1 MIHLLRHLR
10 DVHKWTKEKAKK
22 ATSTFGLR
30 KSFQPKLNE
39 NLYSNLLRKLYRKRK
54 EKIITDIEGVL

>member
-1 MIHLLRHLR
+1 MR

-22 ATSTFGLR
+22 ATSTFGSR